1 MKAGWGTAVAL
12 LLLLAVTAAAEP
24 PAPEEEVPGEAPT
37 DVSATPAPPP
47 PAGEIALVP
56 GGRLIPWAQL
66 DEESFTLARDVVS
79 QALVFRQVDGIAFRS
94 RKEVYDYLI
103 QHMDFAA
110 DVARMLRVGKYR
122 IRRTS
127 AGFEAD
133 DGHGAHG
140 FLKPLY
146 DDGGRRVFYLQ
157 GRYDPPILPSIAG
170 RLVLV
175 LHTSYTQAPDGEN
188 YAEMRFAGYLRL
200 DSVLAEVIA
209 TVAQSFSDEMVQKKV
224 KRFFRD
230 VARVS
235 RRAYDDPDGL
245 IEELAR
251 HPEFEAERVA
261 EFSRVLVAHRP
272 PPWAEAIPFRLTP
285 EPLTLDPGDPL
296 ETY

>member
-1 MKAGWGTAVAL
+1 MKPGWGITLVLAL
-12 LLLLAVTAAAEP
+12 LVACPAAAEP
-24 PAPEEEVPGEAPT
+24 PEEEVPREAPI
-37 DVSATPAPPP
+37 DVPASPAPPP

-56 GGRLIPWAQL
+56 GGRLIPWEQL
-66 DEESFTLARDVVS
+66 DEESFALAREVVS
-79 QALVFRQVDGIAFRS
+79 RALVFRQVDGIAFRS

-146 DDGGRRVFYLQ
+146 DDGDRRVFYLH
-157 GRYDPPILPSIAG
+157 GYYDPPILPSIAG

-175 LHTSYTQAPDGEN
+175 LETSYTQAPDGEN
-188 YAEMRFAGYLRL
+188 YAEMRVAGYLRL

-209 TVAQSFSDEMVQKKV
+209 TVAQSFSEEMVQKKV

-235 RRAYDDPDGL
+235 RRAYDDPEGL
-245 IEELAR
+245 LEELAR
-251 HPEFEAERVA
+251 RPEFDAERVA
-261 EFSRVLVAHRP
+261 EFRRVLLAHRP

-285 EPLTLDPGDPL
+285 EPLTLDPGDL
-296 ETY
+296 FETY

>member
-1 MKAGWGTAVAL
+1 MKPGWGTAVAL
-12 LLLLAVTAAAEP
+12 LLLLAVAAAAEP
-24 PAPEEEVPGEAPT
+24 PAPEEDVAEEAPN
-37 DVSATPAPPP
+37 DIPATPGPPP

-56 GGRLIPWAQL
+56 GGRLITWERL
-66 DEESFTLARDVVS
+66 DEESFALARDVVG

-127 AGFEAD
+127 VGFEAD

-146 DDGGRRVFYLQ
+146 DDGDRRVFYLH
-157 GRYDPPILPSIAG
+157 GHYDPPILPSIAG

-175 LHTSYTQAPDGEN
+175 LDTSYTQAPDGEN
-188 YAEMRFAGYLRL
+188 YAEMRVAGYLRL
-200 DSVLAEVIA
+200 DSLLAEVIA
-209 TVAQSFSDEMVQKKV
+209 AVARSFSEEMVQKKV

-235 RRAYDDPDGL
+235 RRAYDDPEGL
-245 IEELAR
+245 LEELAR
-251 HPEFEAERVA
+251 HHEFEAERVA
-261 EFSRVLVAHRP
+261 EFRRVLLAHRP
-272 PPWAEAIPFRLTP
+272 PPWAEAIPFHLIP
-285 EPLTLDPGDPL
+285 EPLALDAGDL
-296 ETY
+296 SETY

>member
-1 MKAGWGTAVAL
+1 MKPGWATVVAL
-12 LLLLAVTAAAEP
+12 LLLLAGAGAAEP
-24 PAPEEEVPGEAPT
+24 PAPEEEVPREAPT
-37 DVSATPAPPP
+37 DVPATPAPP
-47 PAGEIALVP
+47 AGEITLVP
-56 GGRLIPWAQL
+56 GGRLIPWEQL
-66 DEESFTLARDVVS
+66 DEESFALARDVVS

-146 DDGGRRVFYLQ
+146 DDGDRRVFYLQ

-175 LHTSYTQAPDGEN
+175 LDTSYTQAPDGEN

-261 EFSRVLVAHRP
+261 EFSQVLLAHRP

-285 EPLTLDPGDPL
+285 EPLTLDPGDPF

>member
-1 MKAGWGTAVAL
+1 MKPGWGVAL
-12 LLLLAVTAAAEP
+12 VLTLLAVCPAAAEP
-24 PAPEEEVPGEAPT
+24 PGSEEEAARAAPT
-37 DVSATPAPPP
+37 DATVMPVPPP
-47 PAGEIALVP
+47 PAGEITLAP
-56 GGRLIPWAQL
+56 GGRLIPWERL
-66 DEESFTLARDVVS
+66 DDESFALARDVVGA
-79 QALVFRQVDGIAFRS
+79 ALVFRQVDGIAFRS
-94 RKEVYDYLI
+94 HKGVYDYLV

-122 IRRTS
+122 IRRTPT
-127 AGFEAD
+127 GFEAD

-140 FLKPLY
+140 FLRPLF
-146 DDGGRRVFYLQ
+146 DDGDRRVFYLQ

-175 LHTSYTQAPDGEN
+175 LDTSHTLAPDGEN
-188 YAEMRFAGYLRL
+188 YAEMRVAGYLRL

-209 TVAQSFSDEMVQKKV
+209 AVARSFTEEMVQKKV

-251 HPEFEAERVA
+251 HPQFEAERVA
-261 EFSRVLVAHRP
+261 EFRQVLFAHRL

-285 EPLTLDPGDPL
+285 EPLTLDPGEPS
-296 ETY
+296 ETD

>member
-1 MKAGWGTAVAL
+1 MKPGWGGALVLAL
-12 LLLLAVTAAAEP
+12 LVGCPAAAEP
-24 PAPEEEVPGEAPT
+24 PSPEGEPPADAPAP
-37 DVSATPAPPP
+37 PAPPP

-56 GGRLIPWAQL
+56 GGRLIPWEQL
-66 DEESFTLARDVVS
+66 DEESFALARDVVS

-103 QHMDFAA
+103 QHMDSAA
-110 DVARMLRVGKYR
+110 DVSRVPRVGKYR
-122 IRRTS
+122 MRRTPT
-127 AGFEAD
+127 GFEAD

-140 FLKPLY
+140 FLRPLY
-146 DDGGRRVFYLQ
+146 DDGDRRVFYLQ
-157 GRYDPPILPSIAG
+157 GRYDPPVLPSIPG

-175 LHTSYTQAPDGEN
+175 LDTSYTQAPDGEN
-188 YAEMRFAGYLRL
+188 YAEMRVAGYLRL

-209 TVAQSFSDEMVQKKV
+209 PGAQSFTGGMVQKKV

-251 HPEFEAERVA
+251 PPQFEAERVA
-261 EFSRVLVAHRP
+261 EFRQVLYPPRP
-272 PPWAEAIPFRLTP
+272 PPWAEAIPFRLAP
-285 EPLTLDPGDPL
+285 EPLALDPGDL
-296 ETY
+296 SETY

>member
-1 MKAGWGTAVAL
+1 MKPGWGTAVTL
-12 LLLLAVTAAAEP
+12 LLVLAVAASAEP
-24 PAPEEEVPGEAPT
+24 PAPEEEVAEEAPNGI
-37 DVSATPAPPP
+37 SATPGPPP

-56 GGRLIPWAQL
+56 GGRLIPWERL
-66 DEESFTLARDVVS
+66 DEESFALARDVVG

-127 AGFEAD
+127 VGFQAD

-146 DDGGRRVFYLQ
+146 DDGDRRVFYLQ
-157 GRYDPPILPSIAG
+157 GRYDPPILPSIEG

-175 LHTSYTQAPDGEN
+175 LETSYTQAPDGEN
-188 YAEMRFAGYLRL
+188 YAEMRVAGYLRL

-209 TVAQSFSDEMVQKKV
+209 TVAQSFSEEMVRKKV
-224 KRFFRD
+224 TRFFRD

-235 RRAYDDPDGL
+235 RRAYDDPEGL
-245 IEELAR
+245 LEELDR
-251 HPEFEAERVA
+251 HPEFEAERVD
-261 EFSRVLVAHRP
+261 EFRRVLFAHRP
-272 PPWAEAIPFRLTP
+272 PPWAEAIPFRLSP
-285 EPLTLDPGDPL
+285 EPLTLDPGEPF

>member
-1 MKAGWGTAVAL
+1 MKPGWATVVAL
-12 LLLLAVTAAAEP
+12 LLLLAGAGAAEP
-24 PAPEEEVPGEAPT
+24 PAPEEEVPREAPT
-37 DVSATPAPPP
+37 DVPATPAP

-56 GGRLIPWAQL
+56 GGRLIPWEQL
-66 DEESFTLARDVVS
+66 DEESFALARDVVS

-94 RKEVYDYLI
+94 RKAVYDYLI

-146 DDGGRRVFYLQ
+146 DDGDRRVFYLQ

-175 LHTSYTQAPDGEN
+175 LDTSYTQAPDGEN

-261 EFSRVLVAHRP
+261 EFSQVLLAHRP

-285 EPLTLDPGDPL
+285 EPLTLDPGDPF

>member
-1 MKAGWGTAVAL
+1 MKPGWGFAVVLAL
-12 LLLLAVTAAAEP
+12 LVVCPAAAEP
-24 PAPEEEVPGEAPT
+24 PVPEEEVPREAPT
-37 DVSATPAPPP
+37 DVPATPAP

-56 GGRLIPWAQL
+56 GGRLIPWEQL
-66 DEESFTLARDVVS
+66 DEESFALARDVVS

-122 IRRTS
+122 MRRTS

-146 DDGGRRVFYLQ
+146 DDGDRRVFYLQ
-157 GRYDPPILPSIAG
+157 GRYDPPVLPSIAG

-175 LHTSYTQAPDGEN
+175 LETSYTQAPDGEN
-188 YAEMRFAGYLRL
+188 YAEMRVAGYLRL

-209 TVAQSFSDEMVQKKV
+209 TVAQSFSEEMVQKKV

-235 RRAYDDPDGL
+235 RRAYDDPEGL
-245 IEELAR
+245 LEELGR
-251 HPEFEAERVA
+251 HPEFQAERVA
-261 EFSRVLVAHRP
+261 EFRRVLLAHLP
-272 PPWAEAIPFRLTP
+272 PPWAEAIPFRLTL
-285 EPLTLDPGDPL
+285 EPLTLDPGEPF

>member
-1 MKAGWGTAVAL
+1 MKPGWGFAVVLAL
-12 LLLLAVTAAAEP
+12 LVVCPAAAEP
-24 PAPEEEVPGEAPT
+24 PVPEEEVPREAPT
-37 DVSATPAPPP
+37 DVPATPAP

-56 GGRLIPWAQL
+56 GGRLIPWEQL
-66 DEESFTLARDVVS
+66 DEESFALARDVVS

-122 IRRTS
+122 MRRTS

-146 DDGGRRVFYLQ
+146 DDGDRRVFYLQ
-157 GRYDPPILPSIAG
+157 GRYDPPVLPSIAG

-175 LHTSYTQAPDGEN
+175 LETSYTQAPDGEN
-188 YAEMRFAGYLRL
+188 YAEMRVAGYLRL

-209 TVAQSFSDEMVQKKV
+209 TVAQSFSEEMVQKKV

-235 RRAYDDPDGL
+235 RRAYDDPEGL
-245 IEELAR
+245 LEELGR
-251 HPEFEAERVA
+251 HPEFQAERVA
-261 EFSRVLVAHRP
+261 EFRRVLLAHLP

-285 EPLTLDPGDPL
+285 EPLILDPGDPF

>member
-1 MKAGWGTAVAL
+1 MKPGWGVAL
-12 LLLLAVTAAAEP
+12 VLALLVVCPAAAEP
-24 PAPEEEVPGEAPT
+24 PSPEEEAPADAPT
-37 DVSATPAPPP
+37 TPAPPP

-56 GGRLIPWAQL
+56 GGRLIPWGQL
-66 DEESFTLARDVVS
+66 DEESFALARDVVS

-122 IRRTS
+122 IRRIP
-127 AGFEAD
+127 AGFETD
-133 DGHGAHG
+133 DGRGAHG

-146 DDGGRRVFYLQ
+146 DDGDRRVFYLQ
-157 GRYDPPILPSIAG
+157 GRYDPPILPSIGG

-175 LHTSYTQAPDGEN
+175 LDTSHTLAPDGEN
-188 YAEMRFAGYLRL
+188 YAEMRVAGYLRL
-200 DSVLAEVIA
+200 DSLLAEVI
-209 TVAQSFSDEMVQKKV
+209 VAVARSFSEEMVQKKV

-251 HPEFEAERVA
+251 HPDFEAERVA
-261 EFSRVLVAHRP
+261 EFRRVLFVHRP

-285 EPLTLDPGDPL
+285 EPLTLDPGALP

>member
-1 MKAGWGTAVAL
+1 MKPGWGVAL
-12 LLLLAVTAAAEP
+12 VLALLVVCPAAAEP
-24 PAPEEEVPGEAPT
+24 PSPEEEAPA
-37 DVSATPAPPP
+37 DAAATPAPPP

-56 GGRLIPWAQL
+56 GGRLIPWEQL
-66 DEESFTLARDVVS
+66 DEESFALARDVVS

-122 IRRTS
+122 MRRIPT
-127 AGFEAD
+127 GFEAD

-140 FLKPLY
+140 FLRPLY
-146 DDGGRRVFYLQ
+146 DDGDRRVFYLQ
-157 GRYDPPILPSIAG
+157 GRYDPPVLPSIAG

-175 LHTSYTQAPDGEN
+175 LDTSYTQAPDGEN
-188 YAEMRFAGYLRL
+188 YAEMRVAGYLRL

-209 TVAQSFSDEMVQKKV
+209 TVARSFTEEMVQKKV

-251 HPEFEAERVA
+251 HPQFEAERVA
-261 EFSRVLVAHRP
+261 EFSQVLLAHRP
-272 PPWAEAIPFRLTP
+272 PPWAEAIPFHLAP
-285 EPLTLDPGDPL
+285 EPLTLDPGDL
-296 ETY
+296 SETY

>member
-1 MKAGWGTAVAL
+1 MKPGWGVAL
-12 LLLLAVTAAAEP
+12 VLALLVVCPAAAEP
-24 PAPEEEVPGEAPT
+24 PSPEEEAPA
-37 DVSATPAPPP
+37 DAAATPAPPP

-56 GGRLIPWAQL
+56 GGRLIPWEQL
-66 DEESFTLARDVVS
+66 DEESFALARDVVS

-122 IRRTS
+122 MRRTPT
-127 AGFEAD
+127 GFEAD

-140 FLKPLY
+140 FLRPLY
-146 DDGGRRVFYLQ
+146 DDGERRVFYLQ
-157 GRYDPPILPSIAG
+157 GRYDPPVLPSIAG

-175 LHTSYTQAPDGEN
+175 LDTSYTQAPDGEN
-188 YAEMRFAGYLRL
+188 YAEMRVAGYLRL

-209 TVAQSFSDEMVQKKV
+209 TVAQSFTEEMVQKKV

-251 HPEFEAERVA
+251 HPQFEAERVA
-261 EFSRVLVAHRP
+261 EFRQVLYAHRP
-272 PPWAEAIPFRLTP
+272 PPWAEAIPFRLAP
-285 EPLTLDPGDPL
+285 EPLTLDPGDLP